1 MSRSAA
7 ISASGTRLRV
17 RARADAFPDGS
28 FASMGATYRSVARD
42 QRRRSRRECRRLSG
56 FRSKRR
62 SPFGRDQ
69 LGSSRA
75 ATRPTHGPIERA
87 ARRRQDRGRGARPLF
102 AFEVSALARQG
113 ARSSSRIMRSATASR
128 GRLTPCEWSGR
139 ARRAR
144 RCRSRPSRRAG
155 RRAGSRRCGV
165 ACARAGVVGARE
177 GPRGGVR
184 RTCWARPWC
193 ARARGARALREVL
206 ADVFRRHDISSWG
219 KAAWTLS

>member
-75 ATRPTHGPIERA
+75 ATRPTHRPSNERL
-87 ARRRQDRGRGARPLF
+87 GAGKIVAEELGLSSRWRL
-102 AFEVSALARQG
+102 SALARQG
-113 ARSSSRIMRSATASR
+113 ARSSSRIMRSATASP

-144 RCRSRPSRRAG
+144 RCRCRPSRRAG
-155 RRAGSRRCGV
+155 RRAGSRRCGA
-165 ACARAGVVGARE
+165 ACARAGVVGARA
-177 GPRGGVR
+177 GSAGR
-184 RTCWARPWC
+184 RA
-193 ARARGARALREVL
+193 
-206 ADVFRRHDISSWG
+206 
-219 KAAWTLS
+219 